1 MSEMDCKCGCGQQ
14 IEEKPGG
21 HRQRLFVDDA
31 HKMRWHRQQQ
41 QNDQQE
47 ALLAEL
53 TELRTKVADQ
63 AHTIELQQQEIER
76 LAYHYKLAR
85 QFQDDGSELE
95 QENTRLKKQLDYER
109 RFIEDIT
116 PYYFRKFLKKQ
127 PSSPWRD
134 RFLSDQTI
142 KPRSSRSYYQAQMKR
157 LGCTEEEMEDFVR
170 QWKLML
176 MQS

>member
-1 MSEMDCKCGCGQQ
+1 MDCKCGCGQQ
-14 IEEKPGG
+14 VEEKPGG

-53 TELRTKVADQ
+53 AELRTKVADQ

-76 LAYHYKLAR
+76 LAHHYKLAR
-85 QFQDDGSELE
+85 QFQDDLE
-95 QENTRLKKQLDYER
+95 PHDQEVTRLKRQLDFER
-109 RFIEDIT
+109 RYIEDT
-116 PYYFRKFLKKQ
+116 KAYTFKSWLRKQ
-127 PSSPWRD
+127 PSSSPWRD
-134 RFLSDQTI
+134 RLLSDQLI

-157 LGCTEEEMEDFVR
+157 LGCTDEEMEDFTR